1 MANNDFKR
9 LFKQIAKTESGKEQ
23 NLEGIET
30 QLAHLKEGAAL
41 SYLDLELIS
50 EPKYWPFNKHWMWP
64 HRSQIEKKLE
74 TTEGW
79 FKDLPSN
86 EREIIR
92 KLNNIFKNIGL
103 VSIVLRFAR
112 PEFYAIYSLPV
123 LQIMRIERGGNEVED
138 YLNYIS
144 ELRVLRTC
152 FGVDNTAAADEIVW
166 AIFHHKNKYGADL
179 KKILAKRLPENLTA
193 EELLIY
199 LSNDPLKVSKEYM
212 KRKDHMTAG
221 FWAAKAFEKLLDDEC
236 RQAGIF
242 IPDPTHKRSKMIS
255 ALCNMKPWWN
265 KPANR
270 ELLYDTKEM
279 RNNIVPGVNPFT
291 FQYVEQFIANID
303 QLKSISVFRGY

>member
-1 MANNDFKR
+1 MVEIEYKQ
-9 LFKQIAKTESGKEQ
+9 LFSSIARTESGESQK
-23 NLEGIET
+23 LGIIEERLT
-30 QLAHLKEGAAL
+30 HLRKGNAL
-41 SYLDLELIS
+41 SYEDLEAIS
-50 EPKYWPFNKHWMWP
+50 DAKLFPFLKYWMWP

-74 TTEGW
+74 ATKGW
-79 FKDLPSN
+79 FKDLPKDE
-86 EREIIR
+86 ERIIQGLD
-92 KLNNIFKNIGL
+92 KIFKNIAL
-103 VSIVLRFAR
+103 VSIILRFAR
-112 PEFYAIYSLPV
+112 PDIYAIYSMPV
-123 LQIMRIERGGNEVED
+123 LQILRIERGKNDVDE
-138 YLNYIS
+138 YLNYIH
-144 ELRVLRTC
+144 EMRALKRY
-152 FGVDNTAAADEIVW
+152 FGVEKTAEADGIVW
-166 AIFHHKNKYGADL
+166 AISQQKDKYGSGL
-179 KKILAKRLPENLTA
+179 KKILAKCLPENLTA
-193 EELLIY
+193 EELIIN
-199 LSNDPLKVSKEYM
+199 LSHDPIRVAKQYM
-212 KRKDHMTAG
+212 GKRDHMTAG